1 MTLRSDL
8 SRFSRR
14 LTGCLSLLTLLYALP
29 AQAVPTEFKTPDAD
43 DALRARLIGTSSTWR
58 ARGKDSGS
66 VQDILAAALSDYRS
80 LVQVLYDQGYF
91 SPVVS
96 IQLDGRE
103 AATLNPLSLPAQ
115 INTVAILVEPGP
127 AFSLGQVSVAPL
139 PANPETPIPEAFRT
153 GAAAN
158 TGILRDAAAA
168 GVTAWRQVG
177 YAKARVAGQSIS
189 ANHKTQRLNAD
200 IRLAPGQRLRF
211 GDLAVQGPS
220 DVRDAAIKRIAGLPS
235 GEVYHPD
242 LVAKSAAR
250 LRRTGT
256 FSSVVVREA
265 ETANPDQTIDFTA
278 EVVDQPKRRFTF
290 GGELTSDGAEI
301 STTWIHRNLFGG
313 AERFQFE
320 TRLSGIGGSSDID
333 GRIGVRLERPATFGA
348 DDSTFY
354 LLELERLNEEHYT
367 ALRALGA
374 VGVRRIYS
382 DTLEGQVSVGGS
394 TNLVTDAFGKRR
406 FRYVFANLMLEQD
419 LRNSSVNATDGH
431 FLSASA
437 TPFLGLRGADSGVQ
451 LKGDARIYH
460 PIGSRLVVAGR
471 LQVGSV
477 LGPSLS
483 NVSPT
488 LGFFSGGA
496 GSVRGHEY
504 QAFGVDIGDDT
515 AAGRGFVAISAELRG
530 QITDALSVVGFYDVG
545 FVSSDSFPTSGA
557 NQHAGAGIGLRYDI
571 AGIGPLRLDLAFPV
585 SGGTEDGLQFY
596 IGVGQAF

>member
-1 MTLRSDL
+1 MNSRSDL
-8 SRFSRR
+8 SRFSRG
-14 LTGCLSLLTLLYALP
+14 LAGCLTLVALLFSAP
-29 AQAVPTEFKTPDAD
+29 AQAVPTEFNTADAD
-43 DALRARLIGTSSTWR
+43 DGLRDRLQATSATWR
-58 ARGKDSGS
+58 ARGSDSGS

-80 LVQVLYDQGYF
+80 LVQVLYDQGHF

-96 IQLDGRE
+96 IKLDGRE

-115 INTVAILVEPGP
+115 VNAVVVSVDAGP
-127 AFSLGQVSVAPL
+127 AFRLGQVAIAPL
-139 PANPETPIPEAFRT
+139 PDDPETPIPDGFRT

-168 GVTAWRQVG
+168 GVTAWRQEG
-177 YAKARVAGQSIS
+177 HAKARVAGQSIS
-189 ANHKTQRLNAD
+189 ADHRSQRLNAD

-211 GDLAVQGPS
+211 GNLTVKGPS

-265 ETANPDQTIDFTA
+265 ENANPDQTLDFTA

-301 STTWIHRNLFGG
+301 STTWTHRNLFGG
-313 AERFQFE
+313 AEQFQFE

-333 GRIGVRLERPATFGA
+333 GRIGVRLERPATFGP

-354 LLELERLNEEHYT
+354 LLELERLDEEHYS

-382 DTLEGQVSVGGS
+382 DTLEGQVAVGGS

-406 FRYVFANLMLEQD
+406 FRYVLANVKLEQD

-431 FLSASA
+431 FLAAEA

-460 PIGSRLVVAGR
+460 PVGSRLVLAGR
-471 LQVGSV
+471 VQVGSV
-477 LGPSLS
+477 VGPSLS

-545 FVSSDSFPTSGA
+545 FVSADSFPTSGS